1 MIDIIHA
8 SLCNRHVLIPEK
20 YFSQLKNGGLVMHE
34 KADIFST
41 WIWDIFSTYESNQF
55 DQEVY
60 DCFHRQL
67 LIPNIIYT

>member
-1 MIDIIHA
+1 
-8 SLCNRHVLIPEK
+8 
-20 YFSQLKNGGLVMHE
+20 MHE
-34 KADIFST
+34 QAGIFST

-60 DCFHRQL
+60 DFFHRQL